1 MRARIKRVMLLCAS
15 VTLVAGLTGVVR
27 ADSTPMRIVL
37 LVDSSSTMTPMLT
50 NFRAALAAFV
60 DAVPE
65 DSELALI
72 STGGQLRIR
81 VPPTSDRERMRQAI
95 AMFASDGGG
104 NSILETLLESDRRF
118 LKVAPDKKP
127 IFVILSTDMPSRVEP
142 DIDGYNRF
150 MNDFVRRR
158 GRAYG
163 VIIRASTALGT
174 ASEFVD
180 NLTRN
185 TGGTMEIVAVS
196 NGLTNRLK
204 LIAEAL
210 AFGR

>member
-1 MRARIKRVMLLCAS
+1 MLRCAA
-15 VTLVAGLTGVVR
+15 VAAFSASGLGVVVR
-27 ADSTPMRIVL
+27 ADGTPMRIVL
-37 LVDSSSTMTPMLT
+37 LVDSSATMTSMLT
-50 NFRAALAAFV
+50 NFRAALSAFV
-60 DAVPE
+60 DAVPA

-81 VPPTSDRERMRQAI
+81 VPPTSDREQMHKGI

-104 NSILETLLESDRRF
+104 NSMLETLIESDRR
-118 LKVAPDKKP
+118 LLRPAPDRKP
-127 IFVILSTDMPSRVEP
+127 VFVILTTDMPSRVEP

-150 MNDFVRRR
+150 MSDFVRRR

-163 VIIRASTALGT
+163 VVIRAGTALGT

-196 NGLTNRLK
+196 NGLVNRLK